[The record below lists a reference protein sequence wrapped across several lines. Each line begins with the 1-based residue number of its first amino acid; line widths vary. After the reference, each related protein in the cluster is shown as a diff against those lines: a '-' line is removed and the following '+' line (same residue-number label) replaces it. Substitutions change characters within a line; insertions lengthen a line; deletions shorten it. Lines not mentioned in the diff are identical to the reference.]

1 MFKDILVQIDSTE
14 ASARR
19 LDVAAAL
26 AERGEAHLTGLHV
39 NWLEENL
46 YWADPYAAGAV
57 LQAAEQWAADEAARA
72 EAQFRD
78 GVAGRALTS
87 EWRVVKG
94 PQVRTLAAHGRLA
107 DLIVV
112 GQHDPDGEAGAE
124 TAGIAE
130 QVALSAG
137 RPCLVVPY
145 IGARPTLGERILIAW
160 NGSRE
165 AVRAVNDALP
175 FLKAAQ
181 KVHILAVENHA
192 ERLGRD
198 VELPTDIAAHLCRH
212 GVTVEAA
219 NDAAGDIAIGELLL
233 SRAAD
238 LDIDLVVMGCY
249 GHARLRELILGGVSR
264 TLLEL
269 TTVPLL
275 MSH

>member
-1 MFKDILVQIDSTE
+1 MFKDILVHLDSTA

-19 LDVAAAL
+19 LDVAASL
-26 AERGEAHLTGLHV
+26 AERSEAHLTGLHV
-39 NWLEENL
+39 NWLQENL

-57 LQAAEQWAADEAARA
+57 LQAAEEWAADEAART
-72 EAQFRD
+72 EAQFRE
-78 GVAGRALTS
+78 GVAGRAIAS
-87 EWRVVKG
+87 EWRCARG

-112 GQHDPDGEAGAE
+112 GQHDPDGEAAAE
-124 TAGIAE
+124 TAGLAE

-145 IGARPTLGERILIAW
+145 IGARPALGERILIAW

-175 FLKAAQ
+175 FLKAAK
-181 KVHILAVENHA
+181 KVHVLAIENHV

-212 GVTVEAA
+212 GVAVEAE
-219 NDAAGDIAIGELLL
+219 NDAAGDISIGELLL

-238 LDIDLVVMGCY
+238 LDIDLLVMGCY
-249 GHARLRELILGGVSR
+249 GHARLRELILGGVTH
-264 TLLEL
+264 TLLER